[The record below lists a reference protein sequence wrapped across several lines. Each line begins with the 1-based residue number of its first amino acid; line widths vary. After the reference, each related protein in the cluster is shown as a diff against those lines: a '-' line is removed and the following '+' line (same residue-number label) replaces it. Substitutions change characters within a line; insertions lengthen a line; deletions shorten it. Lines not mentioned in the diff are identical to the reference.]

1 MSSQSAKTRQ
11 DQLKYFESAV
21 TKRIELLKTKISDN
35 ELIQKDP
42 VLRHLKGKA
51 TQIRRSLNRISGIK
65 EKKGSQI
72 KKKKKGKKEGEKQE
86 D

>member
-11 DQLKYFESAV
+11 EQLKYFESAI
-21 TKRIELLKTKISDN
+21 TQRIELLRAKVST
-35 ELIQKDP
+35 EEPVEKDP

-51 TQIRRSLNRISGIK
+51 TQIRRSLNRISSIK
-65 EKKGSQI
+65 EKKSSPI
-72 KKKKKGKKEGEKQE
+72 RKKKKGKEETEKEE